1 MSGSARPYD
10 RRMPSYTRDGVRL
23 CWSERGTANGF
34 PVILH
39 TGGAGAGSMWERGG
53 YVERLPG
60 FRLLLFDHRGHGGSD
75 RPASVAAH
83 RIEEYVA
90 DARALADAA
99 GLERYAFVGYSF
111 GGAVGLRLA
120 AGEARMGALVTL
132 GAVYDPPDADPGAL
146 PAYAPAG
153 IVMAELAEAIE
164 QEEGITL
171 PDALRA
177 EFLDTAAD
185 QFGLMME
192 ATAGVADPWPD
203 LPAISIPVLLLAG
216 ADEDPDG
223 VQDEMAARMPHGRSE
238 HLPGCGHVGA
248 FLRPDEV
255 AAAALPVLQAAAA

>member
-1 MSGSARPYD
+1 
-10 RRMPSYTRDGVRL
+10 MPSFTRDGVRL
-23 CWSERGTANGF
+23 CWSERGAAGGF

-53 YVERLPG
+53 YVERLAG

-75 RPASVAAH
+75 RPATASAH
-83 RIEEYVA
+83 RIAEYVA
-90 DARALADAA
+90 DARGLADAA
-99 GLERYAFVGYSF
+99 GLERYAYVGYSF

-120 AGEARMGALVTL
+120 ACDARMCALVAL
-132 GAVYDPPDADPGAL
+132 GTVYDPAHADPEAV
-146 PAYAPAG
+146 PAYAPARIG
-153 IVMAELAEAIE
+153 MAELVEAIE

-192 ATAGVADPWPD
+192 AGAGIADPWAE

-216 ADEDPDG
+216 SDEDPDG
-223 VQDEMAARMPHGRSE
+223 TQDEMAARLPRGRSE

-255 AAAALPVLQAAAA
+255 AAAALPLLQAAAA